1 MEYLSN
7 SAEETE
13 EIAAAYAR
21 TLRPG
26 DIITLDGDLGAGKT
40 AFARGLLRGLGYTGS
55 VTSPTFAI
63 ANEYET
69 AFAPVAHFDMYRILS
84 AEALWELGFDDYL
97 DGARIVLIE
106 WSQNIVNALP
116 PQYKTV
122 CIAYGGAPDS
132 RVITIGEVGP
142 CGC

>member
-26 DIITLDGDLGAGKT
+26 DVITLDGDLGAGKT
-40 AFARGLLRGLGYTGS
+40 AFARGVLRGLGYTSS